1 MGEQIYNI
9 KTNAQK
15 FIKIVLW
22 VILGFSSLSGSRI
35 EISLSDGTEQ
45 NRYFH
50 PKTGAKPAHE
60 T

>member
-22 VILGFSSLSGSRI
+22 VIIGFSSLSGSRI
-35 EISLSDGTEQ
+35 KISLSDGTEQ

-50 PKTGAKPAHE
+50 PKTGAKSAPE
-60 T
+60 M